1 MSSGPP
7 GGGAPS
13 KDVQRLHELGYAQ
26 ELRRG
31 MRTFSNFA
39 VSFTIISILSGC
51 LTLFYFAMN
60 VGGPAVMTLGW
71 LFVGFFVLMVALG
84 MAEVASSY
92 PTAGGLYYWA
102 AKLAPESGGNP
113 ATWSWFVGWFNLV
126 GQVAVTAGID
136 FGLAFFINAFL
147 NLTVGLPTTPPYTI
161 AIYGIVLVIHALL
174 NTFGIRIVTILNDV
188 SVWWHIV
195 GVAAIVLV
203 TVVLNQHQRTDIGT
217 VFSTFV
223 NNTGSGGDNPQWPG
237 PILLGIPLYVMLIG
251 LLNAQYT
258 LTGFDASAHMS
269 EETHEAATAAPKG
282 IIWSVII
289 SVIFGFILLVSMNV
303 GITPETIFPA
313 ADGSGAMVNGYQHAL
328 DAAATLA
335 NAGPPV
341 QIWMDAVGQTGGLI
355 ILFLVIGAQF
365 YCGMSSVT
373 ANSRMI
379 YAFSRDGAIPGSSFW
394 HRINHRTRT
403 PTNSI
408 WLAAVGAFI
417 LGLPYLYSAVAYA
430 AVTSI
435 AVIGLYVA
443 YVAPVFL
450 RLRAGSRFQAGPWSL
465 GRWSKPVGILATLWV
480 IFIFVL
486 FMLPQFQP
494 IDINTFNYTPVVF
507 LVVLGGAAIWYFASA
522 KKWFKGPKVQGTPE
536 ELAAIEA
543 DLEVI

>member
-1 MSSGPP
+1 MSSSPP
-7 GGGAPS
+7 DGGQRS

-71 LFVGFFVLMVALG
+71 LVVGFFVLMVALG

-113 ATWSWFVGWFNLV
+113 AAWSWFVGWFNLV

-147 NLTVGLPTTPPYTI
+147 NLTVGLPTDPPYTI
-161 AIYGIVLVIHALL
+161 AIYGIVLVTHALL

-195 GVAAIVLV
+195 GVAAIVAV
-203 TVVLNQHQRTDIGT
+203 TVVLNQHERTDIGT

-237 PILLGIPLYVMLIG
+237 PILFGIPLYVMLIG

-258 LTGFDASAHMS
+258 LTGYDASAHMS
-269 EETHEAATAAPKG
+269 EETHEAATSAPKG

-303 GITPETIFPA
+303 GITPEAVFPA
-313 ADGSGAMVNGYQHAL
+313 ADGSGTMVAGYQHAL
-328 DAAATLA
+328 DAAATLS

-341 QIWMDAVGQTGGLI
+341 QIWIDAVGETGGLL

-379 YAFSRDGAIPGSSFW
+379 YAFARDGAIPGSNFW

-450 RLRAGSRFQAGPWSL
+450 RLRAGKRFEAGPWTL
-465 GRWSKPVGILATLWV
+465 GRWSRPVGILATLWV

-507 LVVLGGAAIWYFASA
+507 AVVLGGAAIWYYASA
-522 KKWFKGPKVQGTPE
+522 RKWFKGPKVQGTAE

-543 DLEVI
+543 DLEII